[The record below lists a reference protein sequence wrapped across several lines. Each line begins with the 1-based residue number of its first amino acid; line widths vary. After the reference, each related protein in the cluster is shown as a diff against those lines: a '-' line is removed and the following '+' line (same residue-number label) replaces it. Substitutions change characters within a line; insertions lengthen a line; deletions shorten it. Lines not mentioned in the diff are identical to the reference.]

1 MACFFGCKWCNPPL
15 GHLIHYAT
23 KRLIREGTCTACIC
37 CLACAKTP
45 SIKYQ
50 CRPQACLSGVLAR
63 SYATHV
69 VSCRGGSN
77 RVWRGNWLYSSPGP
91 WHPPLA
97 LIIYKLL
104 LNQGAPGPAYE
115 EKLHLYVLH
124 IWLQQTRHSKL
135 KFLKLFAWLFD
146 INNLISYEF
155 WRHFTRELT
164 DNNFRRSGYIFNKNV
179 LLGVCL

>member
-1 MACFFGCKWCNPPL
+1 MK
-15 GHLIHYAT
+15 HQ
-23 KRLIREGTCTACIC
+23 R
-37 CLACAKTP
+37 
-45 SIKYQ
+45 
-50 CRPQACLSGVLAR
+50 RPQACLSGVLAR
-63 SYATHV
+63 SYATRV

-77 RVWRGNWLYSSPGP
+77 RLWRGNWLYSSPGP

-124 IWLQQTRHSKL
+124 IWLQQTRHTKL

-155 WRHFTRELT
+155 WRHTSQESWLIITLEDLDINLIKVFFLGFVCRPLSINLVPCVSCRVQLVKFT
-164 DNNFRRSGYIFNKNV
+164 
-179 LLGVCL
+179 